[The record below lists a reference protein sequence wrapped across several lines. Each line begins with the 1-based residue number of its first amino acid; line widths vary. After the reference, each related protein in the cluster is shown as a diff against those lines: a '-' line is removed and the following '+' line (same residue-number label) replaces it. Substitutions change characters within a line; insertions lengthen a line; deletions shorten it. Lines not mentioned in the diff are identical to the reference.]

1 MISSNDFKN
10 GVSVEID
17 GDAYMVVDFQH
28 VKPGKGAAF
37 VRAKMKNLRTGATIE
52 RTFNAGEKMPKAHLD
67 RRDMQYLYH
76 DGDSYILMDMESYEQ
91 MPLSEA
97 QMSEGKSF
105 LKENMNV
112 SILMFQGAVI
122 GVDFPAQVVLEVTD
136 TEPGIKGD
144 TASGGNKP
152 ATLETG
158 AVVRVPFF
166 INIGDKIRVNTKT
179 GEYLERA

>member
-1 MISSNDFKN
+1 MISSNDFKT

-17 GDAYMVVDFQH
+17 GDAYTVVDFQH

-37 VRAKMKNLRTGATIE
+37 VRAKMRNVRTGSVVE

-67 RRDMQYLYH
+67 RREMQYLYH
-76 DGDSYILMDMESYEQ
+76 DGDSYILMDLENYEQ
-91 MPLSEA
+91 MPLSEEY
-97 QMSEGKSF
+97 MSEGKDY
-105 LKENMNV
+105 LKEDMSV
-112 SILMFQGAVI
+112 SVLFFQGAVI
-122 GVDFPAQVVLEVTD
+122 GVDFPSQVVLEVTE

-158 AVVRVPFF
+158 AIVRVPFF

-179 GEYLERA
+179 GDYIERA